1 MKDPRLF
8 QIRNRGTNRSILCVR
23 DNTWYV
29 LEPGAIQNAPI
40 VQKLRE
46 MQGLTFMLRELIDPW
61 KTRHVQVSW
70 LIVVVASVITGPFG
84 TFAYL
89 DLPGRTAYWT
99 VVHLVSWALNIAV
112 FQLINHSR
120 VMQHNSLLPR
130 SIVCALIC
138 SLPIALFLTVLNQ
151 YIWPG
156 IGGIPAFLVLWMYA
170 GLFGLLISCLSIWIN
185 GSSEIRPPT
194 NDDAASEVKTM
205 FFGKIPPHLGKDLI
219 SITPR
224 DHYLEITTQLGSDL
238 ILMRFSDALNEL
250 QTIAGAQ
257 IHRSHWVADTA
268 VAGFKKIKGR
278 AFVVLKNGQKLPISN
293 KFLSVPVQRNW
304 QPMTIKFKD
313 SKKSYSPL

>member
-1 MKDPRLF
+1 M
-8 QIRNRGTNRSILCVR
+8 TNRSKLCVR
-23 DNTWYV
+23 DNTWYD
-29 LEPGAIQNAPI
+29 LEQVAIQNASI

-46 MQGLTFMLRELIDPW
+46 MQGLTFMLRELIAPW
-61 KTRHVQVSW
+61 KSRHVQVSW
-70 LIVVVASVITGPFG
+70 LIAVVTSVITGPFG

-99 VVHLVSWALNIAV
+99 VVHLMSWALNIAV

-120 VMQHNSLLPR
+120 VMQHNSLLLR
-130 SIVCALIC
+130 SMVCTLIC

-156 IGGIPAFLVLWMYA
+156 VGGIPAFLTLWMYA
-170 GLFGLLISCLSIWIN
+170 GLFGLLISCLTIWIK
-185 GSSEIRPPT
+185 SAPEIRRPT
-194 NDDAASEVKTM
+194 NDAATSEVKTK
-205 FFGKIPPHLGKDLI
+205 FFGKIPAHLGRDLI

-250 QTIAGAQ
+250 QTEAGAQ
-257 IHRSHWVADTA
+257 IHRSHWVADAA
-268 VAGFKKIKGR
+268 VAGFKKIRGR

-293 KFLSVPVQRNW
+293 RFLSVPVQRNW
-304 QPMTIKFKD
+304 QPMPIKFKD
-313 SKKSYSPL
+313 SKKSYSPTIAS